1 MFQFPG
7 FAPHSVSQLHWEGFT
22 YSEIFG
28 SKVICT
34 SPELIAAYHV
44 LHRLPAPRHSL
55 CALYNLIS
63 LTLLKSAMSFVLLSS
78 PYFPS
83 ILLPRVFYFLRPS
96 LGTASILYLFL
107 YPVCSCQRTF
117 LFLRL
122 RRQGVWLVLFCIL
135 PFFPFRSTCLLT
147 EKWWTQLDLNQRPPP
162 YQGGALTN

>member
-1 MFQFPG
+1 M
-7 FAPHSVSQLHWEGFT
+7 GFT

-28 SKVICT
+28 LAIICI
-34 SPELIAAYHV
+34 SPKLIAAYHV

-63 LTLLKSAMSFVLLSS
+63 LTLLKSAICLVLLSFAV
-78 PYFPS
+78 FPKYLITKS
-83 ILLPRVFYFLRPS
+83 FFNWSLRPS

-122 RRQGVWLVLFCIL
+122 RRQGFWLSFLL
-135 PFFPFRSTCLLT
+135 PLCFHFFRSAG
-147 EKWWTQLDLNQRPPP
+147 WWTQLDLNQRPPP